1 VTDKKGPWEKNTD
14 RQVPRIPIGVF
25 LWFGSLLIIGLGVWA
40 LCTLLPGQAP
50 LDEIDNLR
58 VFKLVTILVL
68 VSSGLFF
75 ARRINFGEVARNISI
90 WTGLAAIILVG
101 YTYRTEF
108 KEVLY
113 RVRGEL
119 VPWQA
124 IATKNNELTITA
136 SPGGHFFVNG
146 KANGKWI
153 RFLVDTGAS
162 YVTLSPQDASRIGID
177 LQGLQFTQKYNTANG
192 IGLGARYRLNRFS
205 IGPIEFADTKISI
218 NKSEM
223 RTSLLG
229 MSFLE
234 RLKSFEFRDSKLYL
248 RQ

>member
-1 VTDKKGPWEKNTD
+1 MG
-14 RQVPRIPIGVF
+14 IF
-25 LWFGSLLIIGLGVWA
+25 LWIGSLLIIGLGVWA
-40 LCTLLPGQAP
+40 LFTLLPGQATP
-50 LDEIDNLR
+50 DENDNLR
-58 VFKLVTILVL
+58 IFRLVTILVL
-68 VSSGLFF
+68 ASSGLIFT
-75 ARRINFGEVARNISI
+75 RRINFGEVARNISV

-108 KEVLY
+108 KEVFY

-124 IATKNNELTITA
+124 IATKDNEITITA

-162 YVTLSPQDASRIGID
+162 YVTLSPQDAVRIGID
-177 LQGLQFTQKYNTANG
+177 LQGLQFTQKFYTANG
-192 IGLGARYRLNRFS
+192 IGLGAWYRLDSFS
-205 IGPIEFADTKISI
+205 IGPIEFADMRTSI
-218 NKSEM
+218 NKSRM
-223 RTSLLG
+223 KTSLLG

-234 RLKSFEFRDSKLYL
+234 RLKSFEFRDNKLYL